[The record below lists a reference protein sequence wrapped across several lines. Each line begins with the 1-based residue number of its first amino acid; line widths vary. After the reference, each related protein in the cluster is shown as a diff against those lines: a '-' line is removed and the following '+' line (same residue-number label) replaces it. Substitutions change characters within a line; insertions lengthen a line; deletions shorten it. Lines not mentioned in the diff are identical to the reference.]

1 MAMKKYAEYTRQ
13 LRALGREA
21 VRIQKAADR
30 VYAKGCAE
38 IIAELKAGMLG
49 KWVCLREPVSSAS
62 GMTELS
68 LHHISNIEIYGTYCN
83 DNKLIHINNDDSR
96 LFHFYPGKVKPNVS
110 RYWYEGNY
118 IDLYIEKDFSLWYS
132 YDEILF
138 EDYSRNKY
146 VKKALKYM
154 ENNKL

>member
-1 MAMKKYAEYTRQ
+1 MKKYAKYTKK

-21 VRIQKAADR
+21 VRIQKEADK
-30 VYAKGCAE
+30 VYARGCTEVIAE
-38 IIAELKAGMLG
+38 IKARMEG
-49 KWVCLREPVSSAS
+49 KWVCLRKPYTIEP
-62 GMTELS
+62 GMTVLS
-68 LHHISNIEIYGTYCN
+68 LYHVSDVEIFGTYYN
-83 DNKLIHINNDDSR
+83 DNKLIHINIDDSR

-110 RYWYEGNY
+110 RYWYEENY
-118 IDLYIEKDFSLWYS
+118 IGLYIEKDLSLWYS

>member
-1 MAMKKYAEYTRQ
+1 MAMKKYAKYTKK

-21 VRIQKAADR
+21 VRIQKEADK
-30 VYAKGCAE
+30 VYARGCTEVIAE
-38 IIAELKAGMLG
+38 IKARMEG
-49 KWVCLREPVSSAS
+49 KWVCLRKPYTIEP
-62 GMTELS
+62 GMTVLS
-68 LHHISNIEIYGTYCN
+68 LYHVSDVEIFGTYYN
-83 DNKLIHINNDDSR
+83 DNKLIHINIDDSR

-110 RYWYEGNY
+110 RYWYEENY
-118 IDLYIEKDFSLWYS
+118 IGLYIEKDLSLWYS